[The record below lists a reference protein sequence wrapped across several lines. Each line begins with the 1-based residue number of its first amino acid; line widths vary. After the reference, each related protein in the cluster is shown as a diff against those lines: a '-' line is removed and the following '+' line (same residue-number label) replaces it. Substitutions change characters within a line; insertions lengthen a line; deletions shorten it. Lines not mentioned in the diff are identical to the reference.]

1 MGNLALV
8 RTFPRIL
15 HCTFQC
21 FVWSSQYLTDLE
33 NVEENLNVEIS
44 YSKTLPERSQDK
56 SGDDDEEERR
66 EDEVDGEEA
75 K

>member
-8 RTFPRIL
+8 RTFPCIL
-15 HCTFQC
+15 QCTIQC
-21 FVWSSQYLTDLE
+21 LWSSQYLTDLK

-44 YSKTLPERSQDK
+44 NSKTLPERSQDE